1 MLTFRV
7 DGEPVPQPRPRVAHG
22 RAYVP
27 KSHPI
32 HAYRQAVAIL
42 AKVQWGKGVLSGPV
56 GVDMEFVLERPRR
69 LVWKSRP
76 MVAQWHTGKPDSDN
90 LAKAV
95 LDSML
100 GVVIEDDDQVCRLSV
115 IKRYAAGGELP
126 GVLVKVFDLAKVAA

>member
-32 HAYRQAVAIL
+32 HAYRMTVAIVARTL
-42 AKVQWGKGVLSGPV
+42 WYQPLLKGPV
-56 GVDMEFVLERPRR
+56 GVDLEFFLARPQR
-69 LVWKSRP
+69 LTWKTRP
-76 MVAQWHTGKPDSDN
+76 MVAEWHTGKPDSDN
-90 LAKAV
+90 LAKAI
-95 LDSML
+95 LDSLL

-115 IKRYAAGGELP
+115 VKRYAAGGELP
-126 GVLVKVFDLAKVAA
+126 CVLVKVFDLARVAA